1 MRNSDTC
8 VIVET
13 IFGGN
18 ETPVLDLRQLWKIRD
33 TCVNVETLLVEKR
46 HLCQSR
52 DTFGGKETPLQRKD
66 IFGRKETPVCWHR
79 DTLGGTETS
88 VSA

>member
-1 MRNSDTC
+1 MPAERHFWRERETC
-8 VIVET
+8 VREET

-18 ETPVLDLRQLWKIRD
+18 ETPVLDLRQLWRKRD

-52 DTFGGKETPLQRKD
+52 DTFGGKET
-66 IFGRKETPVCWHR
+66 
-79 DTLGGTETS
+79 S
-88 VSA
+88 VFE